1 MSLTRQD
8 PRHSGGFIG
17 PSREPTAISP
27 WVALALIS
35 IAELLAMSVWF
46 SASTVAG
53 PLTKLWHLPSVDAVW
68 LTTAVQWGFVAGALF
83 SATLALPDR
92 LSPRH
97 LLVGSALV
105 AAIVNGLFVV
115 EAGHFGVEVAL
126 RVITGAALAGV
137 YPVAVQL
144 VSRWFTKGRGTA
156 VGILIGALTLGSAL
170 PHLLLGIGI
179 LSQWRALMIGSSAL
193 AVVAS
198 AIVLFLLPNPPNK
211 VPSPAFDW
219 RSLGGVIRNRPVML
233 ANIGYWGHM
242 WELYAMWAWL
252 AGFLAASWQ
261 GLHLPVLVVLWAPF
275 VAIGISG
282 AFGSVLGGWVADRH
296 GRTFATIGAMAI
308 SGSMAILIGVSYQAV
323 WWITLSLALI
333 WGVFIIADSGQFSTA
348 VTELSPPELRG
359 SALTFQMAMGFLIT
373 GGSIDLVG
381 WISSRYGWHWAFEIL
396 AVGPMIGILAMWRL
410 RRRPE
415 ASQLAGGK
423 R

>member
-1 MSLTRQD
+1 M
-8 PRHSGGFIG
+8 
-17 PSREPTAISP
+17 
-27 WVALALIS
+27 ALMLIS
-35 IAELLAMSVWF
+35 LAELLAMSVWF
-46 SASTVAG
+46 SASAVAV

-68 LTTAVQWGFVAGALF
+68 LTTAVQWGFVAGALV

-97 LLVGSALV
+97 LLVISALV
-105 AAIVNGLFVV
+105 AAISNGVFVV
-115 EAGHFGVEVAL
+115 EAGHIVIEVVL

-144 VSRWFTKGRGTA
+144 VSRWFSKGRGTA
-156 VGILIGALTLGSAL
+156 VGVLIGALTLGSAL

-179 LSQWRALMIGSSAL
+179 LSQWRTLMLGSSAL
-193 AVVAS
+193 AVMGAG
-198 AIVLFLLPNPPNK
+198 IVLFLLPNPPNQ
-211 VPSPAFDW
+211 VLSLAFEW
-219 RSLGGVIRNRPVML
+219 RSLGRVLRNRPVML
-233 ANIGYWGHM
+233 ANVGYWGHM

-261 GLHLPVLVVLWAPF
+261 GFHLPVLIVLWAPF
-275 VAIGISG
+275 VAIGPAG
-282 AFGSVLGGWVADRH
+282 ALGSFLGGWVADRH

-308 SGSMAILIGVSYQAV
+308 SGSMAIVIGVSYGSV
-323 WWITLSLALI
+323 WWITLLLSLI

-359 SALTFQMAMGFLIT
+359 SALTFQMAMGFFIT

-381 WISSRYGWHWAFEIL
+381 WVSTRYGWHWAFETL
-396 AVGPMIGILAMWRL
+396 AVGPMIGILAMLRL

-415 ASQLAGGK
+415 AVQLAGGK